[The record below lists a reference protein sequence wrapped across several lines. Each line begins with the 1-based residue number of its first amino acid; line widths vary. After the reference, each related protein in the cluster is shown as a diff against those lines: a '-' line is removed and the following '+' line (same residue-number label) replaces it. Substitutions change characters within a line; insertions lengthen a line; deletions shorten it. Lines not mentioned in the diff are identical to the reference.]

1 MCLRHLLG
9 ARGIT
14 GPFACAGGIRSEAQR
29 ISWGFGLGSGLRK
42 SGAES
47 ERFGIEV
54 VQNRMALGW

>member
-9 ARGIT
+9 ARGIA
-14 GPFACAGGIRSEAQR
+14 GPFAYAGGIRSEAQR

-47 ERFGIEV
+47 VRFGGKPV
-54 VQNRMALGW
+54 RNRGSIG